1 MLKKAIKRAQKEATQ
16 KKLSNDGFLRGA
28 PADVV
33 EKERSK
39 LSSFREQLDKLRGK
53 AATLGEL

>member
-1 MLKKAIKRAQKEATQ
+1 MATQVEATQ